1 MDNPSPIVNTPGELF
16 FSFLLLF
23 YPDPPTGQGQARE
36 SEGRAPPLTKHRF
49 VVARSARAAGAGRKS
64 RTRSQR
70 KTPPEG
76 GVLKY
81 GGE

>member
-49 VVARSARAAGAGRKS
+49 VVARSARALARAGN
-64 RTRSQR
+64 
-70 KTPPEG
+70 PE
-76 GVLKY
+76 LAANEKRRPKAAF
-81 GGE
+81 